1 MFRTPGLCYLPLT
14 SHKKWQQEES
24 EDEFSFFDILI
35 EIPDNIQSASHSRL
49 DFILAIT
56 STGASSLQIR
66 KMSLKRS
73 SDSHKARELINR
85 ELGQKGTNLGFL
97 TQSLALL
104 FLLHNCLSFGEQVLS
119 ECITVKPVD
128 LWGTFKME
136 IA

>member
-1 MFRTPGLCYLPLT
+1 MLFR
-14 SHKKWQQEES
+14 S
-24 EDEFSFFDILI
+24 
-35 EIPDNIQSASHSRL
+35 PDNIQSASRSRL

-66 KMSLKRS
+66 KMTLKRS